1 MKLYIANKNYS
12 SWSLRPW
19 ALMQV
24 RRIAF
29 DEVLVPLALG
39 GQPTAFKA
47 FSPTSKVPCLETNG
61 LLIWDS
67 LAICEYLA
75 EHYPDCWP
83 ADNAA
88 RAWARSAAAEMHS
101 GFQALRSQC
110 PMNCGIRVALQK
122 IDETLRADVER
133 IDALWQEGLIRFGG
147 PYLAGKDYGIV
158 DAFFAPVIFRVQS
171 YGLQLSQASQ
181 SYVDRILSLPSMQR
195 WYEDALIETWRKP
208 EYEQAAVANGKIV
221 HDFRG

>member
-1 MKLYIANKNYS
+1 
-12 SWSLRPW
+12 
-19 ALMQV
+19 MQV
-24 RRIAF
+24 RGIDF
-29 DEVLVPLALG
+29 DEVLVPFALE
-39 GQPTAFKA
+39 GQPTQFKA

-75 EHYPDCWP
+75 EQYPDCWP
-83 ADNAA
+83 ADTAA

-101 GFQALRSQC
+101 GFQALRRQC

-122 IDETLRADVER
+122 IDETLRADVDR
-133 IDALWQEGLIRFGG
+133 IDALWQDGLTRFGG

-171 YGLQLSQASQ
+171 YGLQLRQASQ
-181 SYVDRILSLPSMQR
+181 SYVDRMLSLPSMQR
-195 WYEDALIETWRKP
+195 WYEDALIETWRTT
-208 EYEQAAVANGKIV
+208 A
-221 HDFRG
+221 HSLLFRLNACGLNRLAPAFRF

>member
-19 ALMQV
+19 VLMQV
-24 RRIAF
+24 CGIAF
-29 DEVLVPLALG
+29 DEVFVPFVVA
-39 GQPTAFKA
+39 GQFNKFKE
-47 FSPTSKVPCLETNG
+47 FSPTSKVPCLEVNG

-75 EHYPDCWP
+75 EKYSGCWP
-83 ADNAA
+83 VDIAA

-110 PMNCGIRVALQK
+110 PMNCGIRVAFQK
-122 IDETLRADVER
+122 IDESLRADIDR
-133 IDALWQEGLIRFGG
+133 IDALWQDGLTRFGG
-147 PYLAGKDYGIV
+147 PYLAGKEYGIV

-171 YGLQLSQASQ
+171 YGLQLSKPSQ
-181 SYVDRILSLPSMQR
+181 SYVGRMLSLPSMQR
-195 WYEDALIETWRKP
+195 WYKDALIETWRKS

-221 HDFRG
+221 HDFRV

>member
-1 MKLYIANKNYS
+1 
-12 SWSLRPW
+12 
-19 ALMQV
+19 MQV
-24 RRIAF
+24 RGIDF
-29 DEVLVPLALG
+29 DEVLVPFALE
-39 GQPTAFKA
+39 GQPTQFKA

-75 EHYPDCWP
+75 EQYPDCWP
-83 ADNAA
+83 ADTAA

-122 IDETLRADVER
+122 IDETLRADVDR
-133 IDALWQEGLIRFGG
+133 IDALWQDGLTRFGG

-181 SYVDRILSLPSMQR
+181 SYVDRMLSLPSMQR

-208 EYEQAAVANGKIV
+208 EYEQAAVTNGKIV
-221 HDFRG
+221 HDFRS

>member
-1 MKLYIANKNYS
+1 
-12 SWSLRPW
+12 
-19 ALMQV
+19 MQV
-24 RRIAF
+24 RGIDF
-29 DEVLVPLALG
+29 DEVLVPFALE
-39 GQPTAFKA
+39 GQPTQFKA

-75 EHYPDCWP
+75 EQYPDCWP
-83 ADNAA
+83 ADTAA

-122 IDETLRADVER
+122 IDETLRADVDR
-133 IDALWQEGLIRFGG
+133 IDALWQDGLTRFGG

-181 SYVDRILSLPSMQR
+181 SYVDRMLSLPSMQR

-208 EYEQAAVANGKIV
+208 EYEQAAVTIGKIV
-221 HDFRG
+221 HDFRS

>member
-29 DEVLVPLALG
+29 DEVLVPFALG

-101 GFQALRSQC
+101 GFQTLRSQC

-181 SYVDRILSLPSMQR
+181 SYVDRMLSLPSMQR

>member
-1 MKLYIANKNYS
+1 
-12 SWSLRPW
+12 
-19 ALMQV
+19 MQV
-24 RRIAF
+24 RGIDF
-29 DEVLVPLALG
+29 DEVLVPFALE
-39 GQPTAFKA
+39 GQPTQFKA

-75 EHYPDCWP
+75 EQYPDCWP
-83 ADNAA
+83 ADTAA

-122 IDETLRADVER
+122 IDETLRADVDR
-133 IDALWQEGLIRFGG
+133 IDALWQDGLTRFGG

-181 SYVDRILSLPSMQR
+181 SYVDRMLSLPSMQR

-208 EYEQAAVANGKIV
+208 EYEQAAVTNGKNV
-221 HDFRG
+221 HDFRS